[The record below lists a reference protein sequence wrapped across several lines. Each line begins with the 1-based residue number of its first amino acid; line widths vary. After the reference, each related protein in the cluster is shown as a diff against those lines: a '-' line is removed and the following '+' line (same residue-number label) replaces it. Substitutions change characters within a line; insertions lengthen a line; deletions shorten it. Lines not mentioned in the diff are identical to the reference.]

1 MIIASTLSTI
11 EAIIPYLIAAGV
23 VVFIILRLVGAP
35 LADLLGHARKRKNE
49 HTE

>member
-11 EAIIPYLIAAGV
+11 EAIIPYLILASV
-23 VVFIILRLVGAP
+23 VIFIVIRLVAVP
-35 LADLLGHARKRKNE
+35 LVDFLWRARRRKNE